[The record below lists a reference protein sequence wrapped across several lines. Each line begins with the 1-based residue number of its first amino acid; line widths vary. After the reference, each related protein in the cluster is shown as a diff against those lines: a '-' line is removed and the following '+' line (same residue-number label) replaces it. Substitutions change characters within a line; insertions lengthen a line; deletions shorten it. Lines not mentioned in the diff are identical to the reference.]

1 MKMTM
6 PGANLGGTATPLG
19 GAAAAVGEGWG
30 RGWGVL
36 GNKVYKY
43 RYTLI
48 PQF

>member
-1 MKMTM
+1 MKDVMKMTM

-36 GNKVYKY
+36 GNKVS
-43 RYTLI
+43 
-48 PQF
+48 